1 MEECKRERGR
11 SGKGREGG
19 PAFLQLWLSSLY
31 RVCFDLSTL
40 ADKKRISFGEQRR
53 QKIGPWK
60 LQGYP
65 MALGSVACTGTHLS
79 LLYWDRTDKG

>member
-40 ADKKRISFGEQRR
+40 ANKKKDFFWRAKEAENRAMEIAGV
-53 QKIGPWK
+53 P
-60 LQGYP
+60 Y
-65 MALGSVACTGTHLS
+65 GSRECGM
-79 LLYWDRTDKG
+79 Y